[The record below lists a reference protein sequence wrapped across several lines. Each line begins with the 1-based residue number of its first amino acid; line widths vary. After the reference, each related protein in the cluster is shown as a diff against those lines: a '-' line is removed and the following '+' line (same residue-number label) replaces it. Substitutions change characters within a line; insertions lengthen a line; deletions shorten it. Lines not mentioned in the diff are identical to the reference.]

1 MSMELMVKAMKTK
14 VGNPLRKLVLIK
26 LADNAND
33 MGECWP
39 SYQHVADQCEIAR
52 STVKSHI
59 RELEK
64 AGLVRRE
71 YRRKGE
77 LNQSNLFHLNL
88 DGGFSPA
95 PGGGAA
101 DDLPRSAENPG
112 GAADDLP
119 RAADDLGGGAADDP
133 RTSHSFEAV
142 KEPVTEPVATQAEA
156 VVADGVV
163 VPFVAQQPRCEIPA
177 DMPGPKDPACKTFKA
192 WANYAMAYR
201 KRYHAWPVWNAKA
214 GGQVGQLISRLGI
227 EAAHHVAAYFL
238 TINDARL
245 INGCHNLGDLLAKA
259 EAYHTQ
265 WVTNRQMNATT
276 ARQQEQTQANINAAQ
291 EAAEAIRSG
300 QRGKRNAFL

>member
-1 MSMELMVKAMKTK
+1 MSMELMVKAMKAK

-33 MGECWP
+33 LGECWP
-39 SYQHVADQCEIAR
+39 SYQHVANQCEISKR
-52 STVKSHI
+52 SVMNHI
-59 RELEK
+59 NTLCG
-64 AGLVRRE
+64 AGLLRKE
-71 YRRKGE
+71 IRKGGPKG
-77 LNQSNLFHLNL
+77 NSSNVYYLTL
-88 DGGFSPA
+88 S
-95 PGGGAA
+95 GAA
-101 DDLPRSAENPG
+101 DSLGVVQQIHQGDAAGSPPSAADSLG
-112 GAADDLP
+112 GSAGAA
-119 RAADDLGGGAADDP
+119 P
-133 RTSHSFEAV
+133 RTSHSFESV

-156 VVADGVV
+156 MVAEGIV
-163 VPFVAQQPRCEIPA
+163 VPFTAQQPRCEIPA
-177 DMPGPKDPACKTFKA
+177 DMPGPKDQSCKTFKA

-227 EAAHHVAAYFL
+227 DVAHHVAAYFL

-276 ARQQEQTQANINAAQ
+276 ARQQEQTQANMNAAQ
-291 EAAEAIRSG
+291 EAADAIRNG
-300 QRGKRNAFL
+300 QGGKRNAFL